1 MVSIRICTRIDL
13 QHTNR
18 TQNLVTSSMR
28 LRYTLSDR
36 QIKCFANVPVLSL
49 VVVHHSSDDAGVV
62 GDESIE
68 RLDPLHSRYGDLIN
82 YVADGCAVS
91 SLVLLCAGVALVGIV
106 AIGVGG

>member
-1 MVSIRICTRIDL
+1 
-13 QHTNR
+13 
-18 TQNLVTSSMR
+18 MR

-49 VVVHHSSDDAGVV
+49 IVTKHCTDDARVV

-68 RLDPLHSRYGDLIN
+68 RLDPSHSRYGDLIN
-82 YVADGCAVS
+82 YVANGCAVS
-91 SLVLLCAGVALVGIV
+91 SLLLLCAGVALVGIV